1 MLGILHIIPAN
12 PGSAPRV
19 IRLERPVTE
28 KEIQD
33 AVGGP
38 VGFIANFDTV
48 TQDGTIS
55 LCYAFC
61 DEQARHRARP
71 QNRQA
76 TTLWSQ
82 ALVRRFGAGQA
93 ELPEVLLGSVV
104 VITGDSEFLE
114 AL

>member
-1 MLGILHIIPAN
+1 MQGTLHIIPAN
-12 PGSAPRV
+12 PDATARKV
-19 IRLERPVTE
+19 HLDRPITQ

-38 VGFIANFDTV
+38 IGFISNFDTV
-48 TQDGTIS
+48 NQEGTIS

-61 DEQARHRARP
+61 DEQARHRKRP
-71 QNRQA
+71 QNRKA
-76 TTLWSQ
+76 TTMWSQ

-104 VITGDSEFLE
+104 VITGDSEFME

>member
-1 MLGILHIIPAN
+1 MQGILHIIPAN

-19 IRLERPVTE
+19 IPLERPVTQE
-28 KEIQD
+28 EIQD

-38 VGFIANFDTV
+38 IGFIANFDTI
-48 TQDGTIS
+48 TQDGTVS

-61 DEQARHRARP
+61 DEQARYRERPLNRA
-71 QNRQA
+71 A

-104 VITGDSEFLE
+104 VITGDSEFME